1 MITTPILKVG
11 PLVQGHGIGQA
22 SYFGGFALDASGEK
36 LAMIFRAP
44 KTGNIDRLGFRTRSI
59 TTAQTLKI
67 SLQGVNASGDPD
79 GTIKASGNA
88 YGTQA
93 SPAAN
98 TFYEV
103 TLTSAAAVT
112 IGDYLAIVIEF
123 DSTVGDLE
131 IAGGDMDTSTGS
143 KWQFPYIDHY
153 TTSWAKNMQN
163 RPLGVVR
170 YDDSTYPF
178 TGIFPFKNT
187 SELGYGSGDTPD
199 ELGNRFKLPFKARL
213 SGLWL
218 WNYLR
223 FQFDLVVYNSDD
235 TVLGTINYEDNKKAG
250 TSSARQVNLFDDDID
265 IEKNEVHR
273 VTIKPTST
281 SQIFSQW
288 WEVPS
293 NAMMEAVY
301 GSKEIYRTERT
312 DGGSWTD
319 TNTRVMIWD
328 LLINQ
333 LQANGGVKVYFNDNF
348 N

>member
-11 PLVQGHGIGQA
+11 AVLRGTFIGQS

-36 LAMIFRAP
+36 FGMIFRAP
-44 KTGNIDRLGFRTRSI
+44 KTGDISGLGFRTRAV

-67 SLQGVNASGDPD
+67 SLQGVNAAGDPD
-79 GTIKASGNA
+79 GTIKGGGNA

-103 TLTSAAAVT
+103 TLAGDAAVT
-112 IGDYLAIVIEF
+112 IGDYLAIVLEF

-131 IAGGDMDTSTGS
+131 IAGGDMDSSSGS
-143 KWQFPYIDHY
+143 VWQFPYIDHY
-153 TTSWAKNMQN
+153 TASWAKTMEY

-170 YDDSTYPF
+170 YLDGSYPF
-178 TGIFPFKNT
+178 TGIFPIKDTN
-187 SELGYGSGDTPD
+187 ELGYGSANTPD
-199 ELGNRFKLPFKARL
+199 ELGNRFKLPFKARI

-218 WNYLR
+218 YNYLR
-223 FQFDLVVYNSDD
+223 YQFDLVVYNSDN
-235 TVLGTINYEDNKKAG
+235 TVLGTIRYDDNKKAG
-250 TSSARQVNLFDDDID
+250 TGAGRAVYLFDDDID

-273 VTIKPTST
+273 VTLKPSST
-281 SQIFSQW
+281 NQIFSQW
-288 WEVPS
+288 WEVPTTD
-293 NAMMEAVY
+293 MLEAIY
-301 GSKEIYRTERT
+301 GTKEIYRTERT
-312 DGGSWTD
+312 DAGSWTD

-328 LLINQ
+328 LMITQ
-333 LQANGGVKVYFNDNF
+333 MQANGGPKVYFNDNF